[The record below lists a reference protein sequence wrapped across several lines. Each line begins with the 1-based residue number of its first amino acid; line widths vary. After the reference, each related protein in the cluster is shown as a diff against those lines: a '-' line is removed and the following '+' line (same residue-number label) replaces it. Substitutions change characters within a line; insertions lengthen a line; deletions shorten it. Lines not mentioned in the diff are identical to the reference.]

1 MSRIGKNPLKL
12 PAGVTLTVAD
22 GTAVMK
28 GPKGEVSLEVPS
40 GVQVLKQDDGMV
52 TVERRSDSKHHRA
65 CHGMVRAILGNNAKG
80 VVEPYVRTLAIV
92 GVGYQANVRGRTLAL
107 KVGFANEIVLDIPEG
122 VDVTTPSA
130 IQIVMTGC
138 DKQLVG
144 HFAARTRGVRPP
156 EPYNGK
162 GIRYANERIQRKAGK
177 SFASA
182 G

>member
-12 PAGVTLTVAD
+12 PAGVTVTVND
-22 GTAVMK
+22 GLAVVK
-28 GPKGEVSLEVPS
+28 GPKGEVSLQVPA
-40 GVQVLKQDDGMV
+40 GVSVALEEGSLS
-52 TVERRSDSKHHRA
+52 VERRSGSKHDRA
-65 CHGMVRAILGNNAKG
+65 CHGMVRSILGNHVQG
-80 VVEPYVRTLAIV
+80 VVEPYSRTLEIV

-107 KVGFANEIVLDIPEG
+107 KVGYANEVVLDIPDG

-130 IQIVMTGC
+130 IQIVVSGC
-138 DKQLVG
+138 DKQKVG
-144 HFAARTRGVRPP
+144 HFAARTRAVRPP

>member
-12 PAGVTLTVAD
+12 PAGVTLVVNDGVA
-22 GTAVMK
+22 VVK
-28 GPKGEVSLEVPS
+28 GPKGEVSLEMPA
-40 GVQVLKQDDGMV
+40 GV
-52 TVERRSDSKHHRA
+52 TVAEKDGAMHVEARSNSKHDRS
-65 CHGMVRAILGNNAKG
+65 CHGMVRSILGNNVKG
-80 VVEPYVRTLAIV
+80 VVELYSKTLEIV

-107 KVGFANEIVLDIPEG
+107 KVGFANEIVLDIPDG
-122 VDVTTPSA
+122 VDVVTPSA
-130 IQIVMTGC
+130 IQIVVSGC
-138 DKQLVG
+138 NKQTVG

>member
-12 PAGVTLTVAD
+12 PAGVTVAVND
-22 GTAVMK
+22 GVAIVK
-28 GPKGEVSLEVPS
+28 GPKGQVSLPMPG
-40 GVQVLKQDDGMV
+40 GVQIAQEDG
-52 TVERRSDSKHHRA
+52 TLRVERRSESKHDRA
-65 CHGMVRAILGNNAKG
+65 CHGMVRSILGAHVKG
-80 VVEPYVRTLAIV
+80 VVEPYAKTLEIV

-107 KVGFANEIVLDIPEG
+107 KVGFANELVLDIPDG
-122 VDVTTPSA
+122 VEVTTPSA
-130 IQIVMTGC
+130 IQIVVSGC
-138 DKQLVG
+138 DKQKVG

-162 GIRYANERIQRKAGK
+162 GIRYASERIQRKAGK

>member
-12 PAGVTLTVAD
+12 PAGVTFTVN
-22 GTAVMK
+22 GRTAVVK
-28 GPKGEVSLEVPS
+28 GPKGEVSLEMPS
-40 GVQVLKQDDGMV
+40 GVQVVEEDGTL
-52 TVERRSDSKHHRA
+52 TVERGGNSKHDRA
-65 CHGMVRAILGNNAKG
+65 CHGMVRSILGNNVQG
-80 VVEPYVRTLAIV
+80 VVEPYSKTLEIV

-130 IQIVMTGC
+130 VQIVVAGC
-138 DKQLVG
+138 DKQKVG
-144 HFAARTRGVRPP
+144 HFAARTRAVRPP